1 MSEEEVE
8 ASGWDAIEEQMK
20 RLYGEQEPK
29 HYGTLVPYIL
39 GGKDP
44 LNGISAYKAELP
56 YPHWHFVTFGFS
68 ELYAKESTDP
78 EYSGYGFELT
88 FRLSRTADEQE
99 PPAWALNL
107 LQNMAR
113 YVFSSG
119 NFFASGHHLDA
130 NGPICLGADSKLTAL
145 AFTDDPELPAID
157 TPNGHVEFLQ
167 MAGITAD
174 ELEAMTIW
182 NTNAFLQAA
191 SDVLPYYITDLTRD
205 SLLRIPGIA
214 DAVREGI
221 ERDGSSTGFL
231 YVDQLGWEPG
241 KNRLFGKAPT
251 VLTMG
256 AKQAEMAARL
266 LSARLLKGRELSL
279 TSRELHV
286 VLELG
291 EETGFKE
298 GEKSVRIS
306 LSEEAVRELSSVLR
320 PVQGEYKLAAAKE
333 LIVRVN
339 KTYIKD
345 QDGQVVETI
354 G

>member
-8 ASGWDAIEEQMK
+8 ATGWDAIEEQMK

-44 LNGISAYKAELP
+44 LNGISAYKAEKP

-68 ELYAKESTDP
+68 ELYAKESNDP

-88 FRLSRTADEQE
+88 FRLSRTAEEQE

-157 TPNGHVEFLQ
+157 TPNGRVEFLQ
-167 MAGITAD
+167 MVGITAD
-174 ELEAMTIW
+174 ELEAMTTW

-191 SDVLPYYITDLTRD
+191 SEVLPYYITDLPRH
-205 SLLRIPGIA
+205 SLLQIPGITE
-214 DAVREGI
+214 AVRQGV
-221 ERDGSSTGFL
+221 ERDGSSTGFF
-231 YVDQLGWEPG
+231 YVDQLEWEPG
-241 KNRLFGKAPT
+241 KNRLFGRVPA

-256 AKQAEMAARL
+256 AKQADMVARL
-266 LSARLLKGRELSL
+266 LSARLLKGKELSL
-279 TSRELHV
+279 TSRNLQV
-286 VLELG
+286 ILELA
-291 EETGFKE
+291 EETGFQEAE
-298 GEKSVRIS
+298 GSVRIS
-306 LSEEAVRELSSVLR
+306 LNEAAVKEFSSVVR
-320 PVQGEYKLAAAKE
+320 PIEGEYKLAAAKE
-333 LIVRVN
+333 LLVRVN

-345 QDGQVVETI
+345 QDGQVVDTI